1 MYSLVRSR
9 AVGGMQNN
17 LVTVS
22 MLWKLGKLSFVRS
35 LIPFFIATLSF
46 PSVFMQ
52 SKEVSH
58 IILLNKRKKM
68 QIALLKRYRR

>member
-1 MYSLVRSR
+1 
-9 AVGGMQNN
+9 
-17 LVTVS
+17 

-58 IILLNKRKKM
+58 IILLNKRKKCKLPYLSAIGAKM
-68 QIALLKRYRR
+68 IFSVSLLKQ